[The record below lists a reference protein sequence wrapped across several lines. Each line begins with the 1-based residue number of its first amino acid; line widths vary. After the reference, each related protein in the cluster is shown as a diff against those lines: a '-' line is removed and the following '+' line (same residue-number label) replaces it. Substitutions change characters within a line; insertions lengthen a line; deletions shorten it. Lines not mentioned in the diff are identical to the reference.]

1 MSKLAGKLGKQ
12 YDKVKDQAKIRTLNI
27 KLGDAAFDLKVRIPL
42 KKEME
47 EISLRITSPAEEKIE
62 AIYQTLATPILAVV
76 KDSAEGFLEA
86 LNSDKET
93 IVIKDK
99 DIEVN
104 GTSVRQV
111 ATFTAIWESRVEE
124 YFHLLQSETGE
135 VITESF
141 SEIAAE
147 FPDIAIKEILEAIEG
162 AIKPDYKSA
171 KKN

>member
-1 MSKLAGKLGKQ
+1 MSKLSGKLGTQ

-27 KLGDAAFDLKVRIPL
+27 KLGDVAFDLKVRIPL

-47 EISLRITSPAEEKIE
+47 EIALRITSPAEEKIE
-62 AIYQTLATPILAVV
+62 SIYQTLAAPILAVV
-76 KDSAEGFLEA
+76 KDSADGFLEA

-93 IVIKDK
+93 IVMKDK

-111 ATFTAIWESRVEE
+111 ATFTAIWECRVEE

>member
-1 MSKLAGKLGKQ
+1 
-12 YDKVKDQAKIRTLNI
+12 
-27 KLGDAAFDLKVRIPL
+27 
-42 KKEME
+42 
-47 EISLRITSPAEEKIE
+47 
-62 AIYQTLATPILAVV
+62 
-76 KDSAEGFLEA
+76 

-124 YFHLLQSETGE
+124 YFHLLQSENGE

-141 SEIAAE
+141 EEISAE

>member
-1 MSKLAGKLGKQ
+1 MSKLASKLGKQ
-12 YDKVKDQAKIRTLNI
+12 YDKVRDQSKIRTLNI
-27 KLGDAAFDLKVRIPL
+27 KLGNAAFDLKVRIPL

-47 EISLRITSPAEEKIE
+47 EISLRITSPSEEKIE
-62 AIYQTLATPILAVV
+62 AIYQTLVTPILAVV

-104 GTSVRQV
+104 GTSVKQV
-111 ATFTAIWESRVEE
+111 ATYTAIWESRVEE
-124 YFHLLQSETGE
+124 YFHLLQSETGDL
-135 VITESF
+135 ITESF
-141 SEIAAE
+141 EEISAE
-147 FPDIAIKEILEAIEG
+147 FPDIAIKEILEAIES
-162 AIKPDYKSA
+162 AIKPDYKTA